1 MRKKTVLTCL
11 FVAVIC
17 ITFVTLL
24 LLYNSDDTT
33 VTDINEDV
41 VDVKSFNIVDEGTG
55 TYTDGTVFI
64 INSNGD
70 LKVKVIAEL
79 FIGDQDFGGVTYS
92 MEHLGVSSVFCD
104 YRFEDDSTA
113 YVHTL
118 DHLGEY
124 GRVEVASSQEPT
136 GGGKGYIEVEFGS
149 TNTLSPSG
157 HENLELII
165 GVGSKILPGGTKVW
179 GNTTE
184 TIVIEH

>member
-1 MRKKTVLTCL
+1 MKDLENEKKTVLTCL

-92 MEHLGVSSVFCD
+92 MEHLGVSSVF
-104 YRFEDDSTA
+104 
-113 YVHTL
+113 
-118 DHLGEY
+118 
-124 GRVEVASSQEPT
+124 
-136 GGGKGYIEVEFGS
+136 
-149 TNTLSPSG
+149 
-157 HENLELII
+157 
-165 GVGSKILPGGTKVW
+165 
-179 GNTTE
+179 
-184 TIVIEH
+184 